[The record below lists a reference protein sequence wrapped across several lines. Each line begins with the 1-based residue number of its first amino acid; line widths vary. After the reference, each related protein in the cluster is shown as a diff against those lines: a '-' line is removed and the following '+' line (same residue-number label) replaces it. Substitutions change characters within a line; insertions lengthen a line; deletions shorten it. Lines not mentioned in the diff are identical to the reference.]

1 MSNKNFGF
9 GTQIRKS
16 PYFDSTVKWGATG
29 FSVYN
34 HMYIP
39 RDFGSPEQNFWN
51 LIEKSI
57 LCDVAVERQ
66 VEITG
71 SDAYKFIQLLTPR
84 DLSKLSVGQCKYV
97 LIVNNDG
104 GILNDPVLLRLAE
117 NHFWL
122 SLADSD
128 VLLWAQGVAVNSG
141 LDVKISEPD
150 VSPLQLQGPTS
161 QEIMVKLFGED
172 IRDLK
177 YYWLRE
183 YQLDGIP
190 LIVSRTGWS
199 SELGYEIYL
208 RDGSKGNEL
217 YEKIMAAGKEH
228 GIQPGHTSSI
238 RRIEGGMLSYHADAD
253 IHTNPFELGLDR
265 LVNLDSEINF
275 IGKKALKKIKEKGI
289 SRKQVGLVIDCAPL
303 SGPNT
308 TFWPIKKDRKQ
319 IGKVT
324 SAVYS
329 PRLKKN
335 IALAMVSV
343 EQSEIDF
350 IGKEALKKIKQEGIK
365 RKQVGLIIDC
375 DPLSGPNTT
384 FWPIEKDGKKI
395 GKVTSAVYSPRL
407 KKNIAL
413 AMIEINYSELGNRLD
428 VQIHEGKYSA
438 TIVEKPFYDPK
449 KNIVKS

>member
-1 MSNKNFGF
+1 MTNKNFGF

-71 SDAYKFIQLLTPR
+71 PDAFKFTQLLTPR
-84 DLSKLSVGQCKYV
+84 DLSKLAVGQCKYV
-97 LIVNNDG
+97 LITNNEG

-128 VLLWAQGVAVNSG
+128 ILLWAQGVAVNSG
-141 LDVKISEPD
+141 LNVQIKEPD

-161 QEIMVKLFGED
+161 GEIMIKLFGED
-172 IRDLK
+172 IKDLK

-183 YQLDGIP
+183 YNLDGIP

-208 RDGSKGNEL
+208 RDGTKGNEL
-217 YEKIMAAGKEH
+217 YEKIMEAGKEH
-228 GIQPGHTSSI
+228 GLQPGHTSSI

-253 IHTNPFELGLDR
+253 INTNPFELGFDR
-265 LVNLDSEINF
+265 LVNLDSDINF
-275 IGKKALKKIKEKGI
+275 IGKEALKKIKHNGI
-289 SRKQVGLVIDCAPL
+289 TRKQVGVEINCEPL

-308 TFWPIKKDRKQ
+308 TFWELKKDNVN

-343 EQSEIDF
+343 EQSEIGNEF
-350 IGKEALKKIKQEGIK
+350 QVTTNEGLFNCI
-365 RKQVGLIIDC
+365 V
-375 DPLSGPNTT
+375 
-384 FWPIEKDGKKI
+384 
-395 GKVTSAVYSPRL
+395 
-407 KKNIAL
+407 
-413 AMIEINYSELGNRLD
+413 
-428 VQIHEGKYSA
+428 
-438 TIVEKPFYDPK
+438 VEKPFYDPK
-449 KNIVKS
+449 KKIASS

>member
-71 SDAYKFIQLLTPR
+71 PDAYKFIQLLTPR
-84 DLSKLSVGQCKYV
+84 DLSKLSIGQCKYV

-128 VLLWAQGVAVNSG
+128 VLLWAQGVAINSG

-183 YQLDGIP
+183 YKLDGIP

-217 YEKIMAAGKEH
+217 YEKIMSAGKEH

-253 IHTNPFELGLDR
+253 IHTNPFELGFDR
-265 LVNLDSEINF
+265 LVNLETD
-275 IGKKALKKIKEKGI
+275 
-289 SRKQVGLVIDCAPL
+289 
-303 SGPNT
+303 
-308 TFWPIKKDRKQ
+308 
-319 IGKVT
+319 
-324 SAVYS
+324 
-329 PRLKKN
+329 
-335 IALAMVSV
+335 
-343 EQSEIDF
+343 IDF
-350 IGKEALKKIKQEGIK
+350 IGKEALKKIKQDGIK

-413 AMIEINYSELGNRLD
+413 AMIEINYSELGNQLD
-428 VQIHEGKYSA
+428 VQTHEGKYSA

-449 KNIVKS
+449 KKIASS

>member
-1 MSNKNFGF
+1 MNNKNFGF

-39 RDFGSPEQNFWN
+39 RDFGSPEKNFWN
-51 LIEKSI
+51 LIEKAI

-71 SDAYKFIQLLTPR
+71 PDAYKFTQLLTPR
-84 DLSKLSVGQCKYV
+84 DLSKLAIGQCKYV
-97 LIVNNDG
+97 LITNNEG

-128 VLLWAQGVAVNSG
+128 ILLWAQGVAINSG
-141 LDVKISEPD
+141 LDVQIKEPD

-161 QEIMVKLFGED
+161 GKIMIKLFGKD
-172 IRDLK
+172 INDLK

-183 YQLDGIP
+183 YNLDGIP

-208 RDGSKGNEL
+208 RDGTKGNEL
-217 YEKIMAAGKEH
+217 YEKIMDAGKEH
-228 GIQPGHTSSI
+228 GLKPGHTSSI

-253 IHTNPFELGLDR
+253 INTNPFELGLDR
-265 LVNLDSEINF
+265 LVSLDNDINF
-275 IGKKALKKIKEKGI
+275 VGKEALKKIKQEGI
-289 SRKQVGLVIDCAPL
+289 KRKQIGVEINCKPL
-303 SGPNT
+303 KGPNT
-308 TFWPIKKDRKQ
+308 TFWNLKKDNMI

-335 IALAMVSV
+335 IGLAIVSV
-343 EQSEIDF
+343 EQS
-350 IGKEALKKIKQEGIK
+350 
-365 RKQVGLIIDC
+365 R
-375 DPLSGPNTT
+375 
-384 FWPIEKDGKKI
+384 
-395 GKVTSAVYSPRL
+395 
-407 KKNIAL
+407 
-413 AMIEINYSELGNRLD
+413 LGNKFLVTTND
-428 VQIHEGKYSA
+428 GEFDCVV
-438 TIVEKPFYDPK
+438 VEKPFYDPK
-449 KNIVKS
+449 KKIASN

>member
-71 SDAYKFIQLLTPR
+71 PDAYKFIQLLTPR
-84 DLSKLSVGQCKYV
+84 DLSKLSIGQCKYV

-128 VLLWAQGVAVNSG
+128 VLLWAQGVAINSG

-217 YEKIMAAGKEH
+217 YEKIMEAGKEH
-228 GIQPGHTSSI
+228 DIQPGHTSSI

-253 IHTNPFELGLDR
+253 IHTNPFELGFDR
-265 LVNLDSEINF
+265 LVNLDTDIN
-275 IGKKALKKIKEKGI
+275 
-289 SRKQVGLVIDCAPL
+289 
-303 SGPNT
+303 
-308 TFWPIKKDRKQ
+308 
-319 IGKVT
+319 
-324 SAVYS
+324 
-329 PRLKKN
+329 
-335 IALAMVSV
+335 
-343 EQSEIDF
+343 F

-384 FWPIEKDGKKI
+384 FWPIEKNGKKI

-413 AMIEINYSELGNRLD
+413 AMIEINYSELGNQLD
-428 VQIHEGKYSA
+428 VQTHEGKYSA

-449 KNIVKS
+449 KKIASS

>member
-1 MSNKNFGF
+1 MEDKKNFGF

-16 PYFDSTVKWGATG
+16 PYFNSTVKWGATG

-51 LIEKSI
+51 LVNEAI

-71 SDAYKFIQLLTPR
+71 PDAAKFIQLLTPR

-97 LIVNNDG
+97 LIVNNEG

-128 VLLWAQGVAVNSG
+128 ILLWAQGVAVNSG
-141 LDVKISEPD
+141 LNVKISEPD
-150 VSPLQLQGPTS
+150 VSPLQLQGPNS
-161 QEIMVKLFGED
+161 GKIMEALFGES
-172 IRDLK
+172 INDLK

-183 YQLDGIP
+183 LDLDGIP

-199 SELGYEIYL
+199 SELGYELYL
-208 RDGSKGNEL
+208 RDGSKGDEL
-217 YEKIMAAGKEH
+217 WEKIMSAGKEF
-228 GIQPGHTSSI
+228 GLKPGHTSSI

-253 IHTNPFELGLDR
+253 INTNPYELGLDR
-265 LVNLDSEINF
+265 LVNLDMKDNF
-275 IGKKALKKIKEKGI
+275 VGKEALKKINTEGI
-289 SRKQVGLVIDCAPL
+289 KRKQVGVVLDCEPL
-303 SGPNT
+303 EGPNT
-308 TFWPIKKDRKQ
+308 TFWKIIKDNKE
-319 IGKVT
+319 IGKIT

-335 IALAMVSV
+335 IALAMVAIDKSEVGTEFVV
-343 EQSEIDF
+343 EVFS
-350 IGKEALKKIKQEGIK
+350 KK
-365 RKQVGLIIDC
+365 V
-375 DPLSGPNTT
+375 N
-384 FWPIEKDGKKI
+384 
-395 GKVTSAVYSPRL
+395 AV
-407 KKNIAL
+407 
-413 AMIEINYSELGNRLD
+413 
-428 VQIHEGKYSA
+428 
-438 TIVEKPFYDPK
+438 IVEKPFYDPK
-449 KNIVKS
+449 KKIASS

>member
-71 SDAYKFIQLLTPR
+71 PDAYKFTQLLTPR
-84 DLSKLSVGQCKYV
+84 DLSKLSIGQCKYV

-117 NHFWL
+117 NQFWL

-161 QEIMVKLFGED
+161 QEIMVKLFGD
-172 IRDLK
+172 SIRDLK

-183 YQLDGIP
+183 YNLDGIP

-208 RDGSKGNEL
+208 RDGSKGNDL
-217 YEKIMAAGKEH
+217 YEKIMVTGKEY

-265 LVNLDSEINF
+265 LVNLDSDIDF
-275 IGKKALKKIKEKGI
+275 IGKKALKKIKENGI
-289 SRKQVGLVIDCAPL
+289 KRKQVGLIINCNPL

-308 TFWPIKKDRKQ
+308 TFWPIKKGGKQ

-335 IALAMVSV
+335 IALAMV
-343 EQSEIDF
+343 
-350 IGKEALKKIKQEGIK
+350 
-365 RKQVGLIIDC
+365 
-375 DPLSGPNTT
+375 
-384 FWPIEKDGKKI
+384 
-395 GKVTSAVYSPRL
+395 
-407 KKNIAL
+407 
-413 AMIEINYSELGNRLD
+413 EINFSNIGTNLK
-428 VQIHEGKYSA
+428 VFTHEGDFNS
-438 TIVEKPFYDPK
+438 TVVEKPFYDPK
-449 KNIVKS
+449 KKIASG